1 MASPLPVQSPCA
13 PLWFSLAQAQDTS
26 PNTTTALGRLDL
38 LKETAERA
46 PVRPRGPDAL
56 EPRLRDTLA
65 AAGAHEEVIAGIAPV
80 AAGAEEDL

>member
-1 MASPLPVQSPCA
+1 MRTAVVFVSPGA
-13 PLWFSLAQAQDTS
+13 GHIT
-26 PNTTTALGRLDL
+26 NTTTALGRLDL

-46 PVRPRGPDAL
+46 PVGPRGPDAL